1 MTWQSEARTEIDDVL
16 LEDVDV
22 DEHERDRLISDCM
35 DDDETVELALSH
47 RRLRFASKAAESG
60 GRSRKVRGARN
71 DVREL
76 LRERVA
82 AIYMDERGDLREDV
96 EGSA

>member
-1 MTWQSEARTEIDDVL
+1 MTWQKDERTEIDDVI
-16 LEDVDV
+16 LEDVKV

-47 RRLRFASKAAESG
+47 RRLRFASKSAESG
-60 GRSRKVRGARN
+60 GRARKVRGARN

-82 AIYMDERGDLREDV
+82 AIYMGQRDDVERA